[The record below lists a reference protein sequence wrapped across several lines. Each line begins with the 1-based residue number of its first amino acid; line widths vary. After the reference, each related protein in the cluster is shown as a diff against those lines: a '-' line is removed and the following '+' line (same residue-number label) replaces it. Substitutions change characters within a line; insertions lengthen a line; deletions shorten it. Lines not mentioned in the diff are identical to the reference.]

1 VKQQTAFESI
11 ASKEE
16 LKEET
21 KSLEEK
27 LRPTN
32 IT

>member
-1 VKQQTAFESI
+1 VKQQTTFENM

-21 KSLEEK
+21 KNLEEK